1 MDNNK
6 TPDEIFRDK
15 QASMSDADLIKLCSE
30 HVSSLCKDVSSFR
43 MSIPPSVNDTDM
55 ALSEL
60 IRRFENCI
68 PKKVEESKT
77 QPTEPKRWKQVNIS
91 KFLPPNFIEICR
103 SIGTVANT
111 YENDKTYYNIPH
123 WFIKNENNTIDVA
136 TYEDLPESIKQVA
149 IQCIY

>member
-15 QASMSDADLIKLCSE
+15 QASMSDADLIILCSR
-30 HVSSLCKDVSSFR
+30 HISGLCKDVSNFR

-55 ALSEL
+55 ALTEL

-68 PKKVEESKT
+68 PKKDEEPKT
-77 QPTEPKRWKQVNIS
+77 QPTQPVELKVWKQVNIS

-103 SIGTVANT
+103 SIGTVAHT

-123 WFIKNENNTIDVA
+123 WFVKNENNTIDVA
-136 TYEDLPESIKQVA
+136 TYEDLPESIKKSV
-149 IQCIY
+149 I